1 MQIIRTRFHIDKK
14 NQKRKKKLTINI
26 LFLFFFFIH
35 HKFTIFVFVI
45 RRVLKESEHSFLYI
59 RVKSKVRFSYLR
71 NTYQDRSYNAL
82 PVLSIEN
89 YSFRIIDDCTLDTYI
104 RIKVETM

>member
-26 LFLFFFFIH
+26 LFLFFFSFITNSQYS
-35 HKFTIFVFVI
+35 FDI

-59 RVKSKVRFSYLR
+59 RVKSEVRFSYLR

-104 RIKVETM
+104 RIKVETL

>member
-26 LFLFFFFIH
+26 LFLFFFSFI
-35 HKFTIFVFVI
+35 TNSQYSFVI

-59 RVKSKVRFSYLR
+59 RVKSEVRFSYLR

-104 RIKVETM
+104 RIKVETL